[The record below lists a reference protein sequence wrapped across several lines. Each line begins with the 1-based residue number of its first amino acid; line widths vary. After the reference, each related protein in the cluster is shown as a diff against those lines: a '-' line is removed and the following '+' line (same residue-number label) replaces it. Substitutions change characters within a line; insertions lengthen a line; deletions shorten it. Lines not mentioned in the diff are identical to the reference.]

1 MNQEKEKNKSVLFG
15 LILLLVAL
23 FAPASRGQVTNL
35 GKLTITTGIA
45 WDKNAEPDIAGYYVY
60 ARPSNNA
67 AAIYRVPTLTNQMGR
82 SGSHW
87 DECEW
92 QLHHLSHGSEHS
104 RARERSQ
111 HRSGSDLRANE
122 YRSAEQPAVLPDHG
136 GTNLIPLQ
144 ALK

>member
-23 FAPASRGQVTNL
+23 FAPVSRGQVTNL

-67 AAIYRVPTLTNQMGR
+67 AAIYRVPTLTNQIGAR
-82 SGSHW
+82 DLIGTNANGNYIIYLTAVNTAGLESGPSI
-87 DECEW
+87 EA
-92 QLHHLSHGSEHS
+92 GVTY
-104 RARERSQ
+104 ARTNIAAPSNLQ
-111 HRSGSDLRANE
+111 FFLITVA
-122 YRSAEQPAVLPDHG
+122 
-136 GTNLIPLQ
+136 TNLIPLQ